1 LCAFPPN
8 FKGKGLHIFSLAR
21 AKRSGGRFCS
31 LVFCAKEQRDTLC
44 VFFSRGTFKVIGR
57 VQHLIRHGRETIISG
72 RRRSRKPR
80 RAEGRNRTIAK
91 SFIRGRREEKKTT
104 REEDKKTTS
113 KTTSATL
120 QVDDRELEKRL
131 LLQTQSDGEVDSA
144 SFASQHEVDPKR
156 IVGIIKSLAAS
167 NVVVFS
173 ETDKNT
179 LNLTEEAMSFIENG
193 SPEARAFDFV
203 KSKGKNGVSLPEF
216 KKLEKTIS
224 EVGFKQAMQQKWLA
238 MDKATNSVVAKVEEI
253 TDTCRTYL
261 RMIKEGK
268 KEEVPAKELDALIK
282 KRKLAKVETWKEYA
296 VKRGPEFALERKKL
310 EHDLTKEM
318 LANGAWKTATFK
330 EYTLVPGAGNIPASG
345 HVHPL
350 LKVRRAFREIF
361 LQLGFSEM
369 PTNNFVESG
378 FWNFDTLIQPQQHP
392 ARDAHDTFFMKT
404 PAKANFAPEE
414 YVEKVKKMHEVGG
427 HGSVGHNYAWKREE
441 ADKNIL
447 RTHTTAVSARML
459 HKLAEDGF
467 KPCKLFSIDR
477 VFRNEAVDRTHLA
490 EFHQVEGVVCDKGLT
505 LGDLIGV
512 IRQFFAQL
520 GMTQVRF
527 KPAFN
532 PYTEPSMEIFAFHPM
547 LGKWVE
553 VGNSGMFRPEMLLPM
568 GLPEDVSVIAWGLSL
583 ERPTMIM
590 FGIDNIRDLFGS
602 KMQLQ
607 SVKNNQLCPLGLE
620 K

>member
-1 LCAFPPN
+1 MGAQQSHGDDDPQN
-8 FKGKGLHIFSLAR
+8 
-21 AKRSGGRFCS
+21 
-31 LVFCAKEQRDTLC
+31 VAKENVAL
-44 VFFSRGTFKVIGR
+44 
-57 VQHLIRHGRETIISG
+57 
-72 RRRSRKPR
+72 
-80 RAEGRNRTIAK
+80 
-91 SFIRGRREEKKTT
+91 RREIEHLDDAILREAEKKKHDQQQHQ
-104 REEDKKTTS
+104 EDGPKTT
-113 KTTSATL
+113 TTTTTARPTTKMTE
-120 QVDDRELEKRL
+120 QELEKQL
-131 LLQTQSDGEVDSA
+131 LRDVQRCGGVDSA
-144 SFASQHEVDPKR
+144 QFASKTECDAKR

-167 NVVVFS
+167 NMVIFS
-173 ETDKNT
+173 ETDKSKV
-179 LNLTEEAMSFIENG
+179 NLTEEAMSFIESG
-193 SPEARAFDFV
+193 SPEARAFEHV
-203 KSKGKNGVSLPEF
+203 KKQGGNGVPLPEF

-238 MDKATNSVVAKVEEI
+238 MDKATNSVVAKVDEI
-253 TDTCRTYL
+253 TDACQKYL
-261 RMIKEGK
+261 KLIKEGK
-268 KEEVPAKELDALIK
+268 KEDVPKKELDVLIK
-282 KRKLAKVETWKEYA
+282 KRKLAKVETWKEYL
-296 VKRGPEFALERKKL
+296 VKQGPEFALERKKL

-318 LANGAWKTATFK
+318 LANGAWKTAAFK

-404 PAKANFAPEE
+404 PAKANFAPED
-414 YVEKVKKMHEVGG
+414 YVEKVKMMHEVGG

-568 GLPEDVSVIAWGLSL
+568 GLPEDVNVIAWGLSL

>member
-1 LCAFPPN
+1 MGAQQSHGDDDPQN
-8 FKGKGLHIFSLAR
+8 
-21 AKRSGGRFCS
+21 
-31 LVFCAKEQRDTLC
+31 VAKENVAL
-44 VFFSRGTFKVIGR
+44 
-57 VQHLIRHGRETIISG
+57 
-72 RRRSRKPR
+72 
-80 RAEGRNRTIAK
+80 
-91 SFIRGRREEKKTT
+91 RREIEHLHDALLREAEKKKHDQQQHQ
-104 REEDKKTTS
+104 EDGPKTT
-113 KTTSATL
+113 TTTTARPTTKMTE
-120 QVDDRELEKRL
+120 QELEKQL
-131 LLQTQSDGEVDSA
+131 LRDVQRCGVVDSA
-144 SFASQHEVDPKR
+144 QFASKTECDAKR

-167 NVVVFS
+167 NMVIFS
-173 ETDKNT
+173 ETDKSKV
-179 LNLTEEAMSFIENG
+179 NLTEEAMSFIESG
-193 SPEARAFDFV
+193 SPEARAFEHV
-203 KSKGKNGVSLPEF
+203 KKQGGNGVPLPEF

-238 MDKATNSVVAKVEEI
+238 MDKATNSVVAKVDEI
-253 TDTCRTYL
+253 TDACQKYL
-261 RMIKEGK
+261 KLIKEGK
-268 KEEVPAKELDALIK
+268 KEDVPKKELDVLIK
-282 KRKLAKVETWKEYA
+282 KRKLAKVETWKEYL
-296 VKRGPEFALERKKL
+296 VKQGPEFALERKKL

-318 LANGAWKTATFK
+318 LANGAWKTAAFK

-404 PAKANFAPEE
+404 PAKANFAPED
-414 YVEKVKKMHEVGG
+414 YVEKVKMMHEVGG

-568 GLPEDVSVIAWGLSL
+568 GLPEDVNVIAWGLSL

>member
-1 LCAFPPN
+1 MGAQQSHGDDDPQN
-8 FKGKGLHIFSLAR
+8 
-21 AKRSGGRFCS
+21 
-31 LVFCAKEQRDTLC
+31 VAKENVAL
-44 VFFSRGTFKVIGR
+44 
-57 VQHLIRHGRETIISG
+57 
-72 RRRSRKPR
+72 
-80 RAEGRNRTIAK
+80 
-91 SFIRGRREEKKTT
+91 RREIEHLDDAILREAEKKKHDQQQHQ
-104 REEDKKTTS
+104 EDGPKTT
-113 KTTSATL
+113 TTTTARPTTKMTE
-120 QVDDRELEKRL
+120 QELEKQL
-131 LLQTQSDGEVDSA
+131 LRDVQRCGGVDSA
-144 SFASQHEVDPKR
+144 QFASKTECDAKR

-167 NVVVFS
+167 NMVIFS
-173 ETDKNT
+173 ETDKSKV
-179 LNLTEEAMSFIENG
+179 NLTEEAMSFIESG
-193 SPEARAFDFV
+193 SPEARAFEHV
-203 KSKGKNGVSLPEF
+203 KKQGGNGVPLPEF

-238 MDKATNSVVAKVEEI
+238 MDKATNSVVAKVDEI
-253 TDTCRTYL
+253 TDACQKYL
-261 RMIKEGK
+261 KLIKEGK
-268 KEEVPAKELDALIK
+268 KEDVPKKELDVLIK
-282 KRKLAKVETWKEYA
+282 KRKLAKVETWKEYL
-296 VKRGPEFALERKKL
+296 VKQGPEFALERKKL

-318 LANGAWKTATFK
+318 LANGAWKTAAFK

-404 PAKANFAPEE
+404 PAKANFAPED
-414 YVEKVKKMHEVGG
+414 YVEKVKMMHEVGG

-568 GLPEDVSVIAWGLSL
+568 GLPEDVNVIAWGLSL